1 MKRKLLYSLTIL
13 AFVLVII
20 FPVQANAKARISKKS
35 VTLTVGQKAKL
46 KINGTKK
53 KVGWKSKNKSVAA
66 VNKKGKVMAK
76 SPGKTKIIATV
87 GAKKYKCKVIV
98 KKNKNLDFDGSGYP
112 KIGNGNIY
120 ITTSGGTSENGNI
133 PTEFI
138 DKDLLL
144 TSIRVNCWD
153 TDRAK
158 LGYVYIDGMLKEKN
172 QLGDVQFN
180 VYLTSNDFKKGIHT
194 VEVVAYD
201 NNKQS
206 GKVVLY
212 RKMKYRCV
220 PE

>member
-1 MKRKLLYSLTIL
+1 M
-13 AFVLVII
+13 
-20 FPVQANAKARISKKS
+20 
-35 VTLTVGQKAKL
+35 
-46 KINGTKK
+46 
-53 KVGWKSKNKSVAA
+53 
-66 VNKKGKVMAK
+66 
-76 SPGKTKIIATV
+76 
-87 GAKKYKCKVIV
+87 

-144 TSIRVNCWD
+144 TSIWVNCWD

-201 NNKQS
+201 NNKPS